1 MSMWSGAMY
10 RLILVP
16 VDGSALAERAIPYA
30 EELARAS
37 GARVLLLRTS
47 LVRHRPPAGTTE
59 AELCAEEEAYLEEQA
74 ARLRTA
80 GIEVDT
86 LLCFAEADD
95 AIVDEAA
102 RHAADL
108 IVMTTHGRG
117 WMGRLAFGSVA
128 TAVLERA
135 PVPVLFLPEKYAAP
149 PAP

>member
-1 MSMWSGAMY
+1 MY

-16 VDGSALAERAIPYA
+16 VDGSALAARAIPYA
-30 EELARAS
+30 EDLARAT
-37 GARVLLLRTS
+37 GARLLLLRTS
-47 LVRHRPPAGTTE
+47 LVRNRPPAGTTE

-74 ARLRTA
+74 GRLRA
-80 GIEVDT
+80 GGIDVT
-86 LLCFAEADD
+86 SILCFADADD

-102 RHAADL
+102 RWAADL

-135 PVPVLFLPEKYAAP
+135 PVPVLFLPEKYSALP
-149 PAP
+149 TL